1 VITICLVDADYHYI
15 LPLTEA
21 KRTGRRWRSKCRFHP
36 EFRRAIYDLSFAPV
50 HSGLKLAYIS
60 SDGFIR
66 VEEATE
72 PHNIQRW
79 TNIEEFRVI
88 DEAPP
93 REVETSF
100 CLAYCPSRWGGEQL
114 VVGAMGKARIYRH
127 NSQGKYKPAEE
138 LPGHKGLVRDV
149 SWAPNLGRGY
159 HLIATACK
167 DHKVRIFRLTDS
179 RNTFSSKPPGTRP
192 PSRSRDHS
200 SGGHCQS
207 NANEKNEK
215 MPGMSLTREK
225 SGLGASLG
233 TSSQSNIQPSSSTSG
248 QQQQHN
254 EEDETISAEI
264 QETRELQGFDVEL
277 IAEFDD
283 HHREVWRVEWN
294 ATGTILS
301 SAGDDGKIRLWK
313 ADKTMKFNCMSIIS
327 SNWRPNS

>member
-1 VITICLVDADYHYI
+1 MSLFLFLFI
-15 LPLTEA
+15 EA
-21 KRTGRRWRSKCRFHP
+21 KRTGRRWRSKARFHP

-60 SDGFIR
+60 SDGVVR
-66 VEEATE
+66 VEEALE

-79 TNIEEFRVI
+79 NNIEEFRVI
-88 DEAPP
+88 DEPP
-93 REVETSF
+93 LREVETSF

-114 VVGAMGKARIYRH
+114 VVGAMDKARIYRH
-127 NSQGKYKPAEE
+127 NNQGKYKPAEE
-138 LPGHKGLVRDV
+138 LPGHRGLVRDV

-159 HLIATACK
+159 HLIATASK

-179 RNTFSSKPPGTRP
+179 RNTFSSKASGTRP

-200 SGGHCQS
+200 SNTRQS
-207 NANEKNEK
+207 NTNEKIERTPS
-215 MPGMSLTREK
+215 MGLTREK
-225 SGLGASLG
+225 SGLGGSLG
-233 TSSQSNIQPSSSTSG
+233 TGSQSNVHLSSSTGG
-248 QQQQHN
+248 QQQQQQS
-254 EEDETISAEI
+254 EEDITMLAEI

-277 IAEFDD
+277 IADFDD
-283 HHREVWRVEWN
+283 HRREVWRVEWN

-327 SNWRPNS
+327 SNWRPSS